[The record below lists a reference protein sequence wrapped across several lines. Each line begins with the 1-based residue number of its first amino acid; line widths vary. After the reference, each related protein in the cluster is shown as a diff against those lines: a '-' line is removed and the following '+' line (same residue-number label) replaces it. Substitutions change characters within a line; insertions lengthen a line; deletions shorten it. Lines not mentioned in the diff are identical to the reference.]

1 MIGGYFITILIT
13 ILIYAILAHSLNI
26 ITGHAG
32 QISLGH
38 AAFFGIGAYTS
49 ALLYTEAGLSFW
61 VSVPLATAAAG
72 IVGALLGIPC
82 LRVRDDF
89 LAITTMGI
97 NFVVEAVFLYIPFFG
112 GAMGIGG
119 MNLPGWFGREMT
131 KPEYFVL
138 IVAVFALLLLLDR
151 KLGRSWIGL
160 AWASIREDEQA
171 AESMGVDVVR
181 FKVLAFILG
190 SAIAGLAGGFYAH
203 FLTFIMPQNF
213 GFPLSIMIL
222 SMVVFGGIGTRWG
235 PLLGAVILGILP
247 EVSRPDHG
255 VPDFSLRGSAHV
267 HDAVPARGASGLR
280 VRTGSR
286 LPASRFQTVSS
297 RIMPMPFL
305 EITAIGKEFD
315 GLRALDGVTFTA
327 SPARSSGSSGQTGP
341 GRRPSSTSSRG
352 SSRPSAGD
360 ILFEGKSILRLK
372 PHQISRIGIGRT
384 FQIVRPFPN
393 LDVETNVLVALG
405 QRFYPSLLH
414 SVQAVRRPE
423 ILEEARAI
431 IEESRHPPLR
441 PESGREFAPGD

>member
-1 MIGGYFITILIT
+1 MISGYLVTILIT
-13 ILIYAILAHSLNI
+13 ITIYAILAHSLNI

-49 ALLYTEAGLSFW
+49 ALLFTELNLSFW
-61 VSVPLATAAAG
+61 LSVPLAAVAAG
-72 IVGALLGIPC
+72 IIGAILGIPC

-119 MNLPGWFGREMT
+119 INLPGWFGREMT

-138 IVAVFALLLLLDR
+138 IVAVFILLLLLDV

-160 AWASIREDEQA
+160 AWASIREDAQA
-171 AESMGVDVVR
+171 AEAMGVDVVR

-235 PLLGAVILGILP
+235 PLLGAVILGVLP
-247 EVSRPDHG
+247 EISRPIMEY
-255 VPDFSLRGSAHV
+255 
-267 HDAVPARGASGLR
+267 
-280 VRTGSR
+280 RTFLYGI
-286 LPASRFQTVSS
+286 LLMFMMRFQ
-297 RIMPMPFL
+297 P
-305 EITAIGKEFD
+305 E
-315 GLRALDGVTFTA
+315 GLLG
-327 SPARSSGSSGQTGP
+327 SGSVLATIF
-341 GRRPSSTSSRG
+341 RRAFLR
-352 SSRPSAGD
+352 SAG
-360 ILFEGKSILRLK
+360 
-372 PHQISRIGIGRT
+372 P
-384 FQIVRPFPN
+384 V
-393 LDVETNVLVALG
+393 
-405 QRFYPSLLH
+405 
-414 SVQAVRRPE
+414 
-423 ILEEARAI
+423 
-431 IEESRHPPLR
+431 
-441 PESGREFAPGD
+441 